1 MSEHA
6 IVSKLVEGAF
16 TEEKIEV
23 VARSAREEAAG
34 GFDAVIAFVPS
45 SWKEHTEDL
54 CEILQIH
61 ARCPRVFGCSA
72 DGVICDDREV
82 EESEACS
89 LLFLRLEGTEVSPA
103 VGEPR
108 PGDSH
113 LALVHPFQPIE
124 DLLSAWREKIG
135 GMPVYGG
142 LASGAR
148 TEEDI
153 FLFDESGILEAESL
167 LIRLR
172 GRVGVLGAVSQG
184 CRPIGEPMTITGV
197 EGNVIESLANQN
209 VCDLLEE
216 AYAELSD
223 AERDAAGGNI
233 LVGIAM
239 SEYKEDYQKGDFLIS
254 SILAG
259 DPQSGSIAIAAEPE
273 VGQTLQFQL
282 RDRGS
287 ADDEMDAV
295 CRATAG
301 EEGAGERALGGL
313 LFTCTGRGAQLFGEA
328 GHDAG
333 VIREHFGPLPLAGF
347 FCNGEIAPVG
357 DENFLHAFTA
367 SMAFLVEKDAQGS
380 EE

>member
-1 MSEHA
+1 MSAHA

-16 TEEKIEV
+16 AEEAIELA
-23 VARSAREEAAG
+23 ARSAREEAGG
-34 GFDAVIAFVPS
+34 GFHAVIAFVPS
-45 SWKEHTEDL
+45 SWKQHVSDL
-54 CEILQIH
+54 CEVLQIH

-72 DGVICDDREV
+72 DGVIRDGQEI
-82 EESEACS
+82 EGGEACS
-89 LLFLRLEGTEVSPA
+89 LLFLRLEETEIGPA
-103 VGEPR
+103 VGD
-108 PGDSH
+108 PGPQDSY
-113 LALVHPFQPIE
+113 LALVHPFQPVE
-124 DLLSAWREKIG
+124 DVLEEWRHAVP

-142 LASGAR
+142 LASGGR
-148 TEEDI
+148 VEEDI
-153 FLFDESGILEAESL
+153 FLFDQTGILEEESL

-172 GRVGVLGAVSQG
+172 GRVGIRGAVSQG

-216 AYAELSD
+216 AYAELSEE
-223 AERDAAGGNI
+223 EREGAGGNI

-239 SEYKEDYQKGDFLIS
+239 SEYKEDFEKGDFLIS

-282 RDRGS
+282 RDRDS
-287 ADDEMDAV
+287 AHDEMRAV
-295 CRATAG
+295 CRAVVNK
-301 EEGAGERALGGL
+301 EGMRDQLLGGL
-313 LFTCTGRGAQLFGEA
+313 LFTCTGRGSQLFGEA

-333 VIREHFGPLPLAGF
+333 VIRAQVGPMPLAGF

-357 DENFLHAFTA
+357 GQNYLHAFTA
-367 SMAFLVEKDAQGS
+367 SMAFLVDKGK
-380 EE
+380 